1 MTVTGNREGGWW
13 IAAHDPPCPAQLHT
27 LNVRTGG
34 CKNNR
39 INSDNCTLNKMRGQR
54 GEKCRGV
61 TQAVWRR
68 RHHGRQ
74 LAAPSN
80 PLPHTVSQYHNSS
93 LAAILQAATRREG
106 NGKNGNG
113 LLLKEIQTL
122 HIYYSL
128 MTWLDNVML

>member
-1 MTVTGNREGGWW
+1 MVWSG
-13 IAAHDPPCPAQLHT
+13 AHCSMMLVHDLSIIRDPPAPAQAG
-27 LNVRTGG
+27 RY
-34 CKNNR
+34 KNNP

-68 RHHGRQ
+68 RRHGRQ

-93 LAAILQAATRREG
+93 LAAILQAATRRGEKARG
-106 NGKNGNG
+106 RMVIVYYCKRDTN
-113 LLLKEIQTL
+113 IA
-122 HIYYSL
+122 YSL
-128 MTWLDNVML
+128 FILIYDVM